1 VADEGLRTG
10 ASILERLSVID
21 CGKLFGGEFMLMKNR
36 KWLLSVIGAMMLLI
50 AGPSPNS
57 APLKIRCEELVAKHL
72 ESIGSA
78 EARAKVK
85 SRAMRGSAG
94 VIFRLGNSGGLS
106 GEGSILSEGRKI
118 RTAMIFGHPSYP
130 GEHHA
135 FDGKSVT
142 VGIVKPSQRSNL
154 SQFLYE
160 HSFLIRE
167 GLIGGTLAT
176 GWCLLDLEQ
185 RKPALNYKGLKE
197 IEGKEL
203 HQLEYKARQR
213 ESLMRVNL
221 YFQTDTFRHVL
232 SKYVFTIPAQM
243 GRSPAESALLRDRIF
258 SVTEEFDN
266 FQPVDGL
273 SLPHLYRLVFSYE
286 GQPEVFLT
294 EYEIQAGPILH
305 NIELDEQEF
314 RIQ

>member
-1 VADEGLRTG
+1 
-10 ASILERLSVID
+10 
-21 CGKLFGGEFMLMKNR
+21 MLMKNP
-36 KWLLSVIGAMMLLI
+36 KWLLSVFGAMMPMI
-50 AGPSPNS
+50 AGPSLKS
-57 APLKIRCEELVAKHL
+57 APVKIKCEELVAGHL

-78 EARAKVK
+78 EARAKVRT
-85 SRAMRGSAG
+85 RAMKGSAG
-94 VIFRLGNSGGLS
+94 VIFRLGDSGGLS

-118 RTAMIFGHPSYP
+118 RIAMNFGHPSYP

-160 HSFLIRE
+160 HSFLMRE

-176 GWCLLDLEQ
+176 GWCLLDMEQ
-185 RKPALNYKGLKE
+185 RKPELKYKGLKA

-203 HQLEYKARQR
+203 HQLEYKSRQG
-213 ESLMRVNL
+213 ENLMRVNL
-221 YFQTDTFRHVL
+221 YFQPDTFRHVL
-232 SKYVFTIPAQM
+232 TKYVLTIPAQM
-243 GRSPAESALLRDRIF
+243 GHSPVESALLRDRVF
-258 SVTEEFDN
+258 SLTEKFDN

-273 SLPHLYRLVFSYE
+273 TLPHLYRLVFSYE
-286 GQPEVFLT
+286 GQSETFLT
-294 EYEIQAGPILH
+294 EYEIQAGVILH
-305 NIELDEQEF
+305 NIEVDEQEF